1 MVIYE
6 GNESC
11 KVYIISFLAAIPIRE
26 LVADMKRGSCLQIEF
41 HCTQLHPPPPTAANP
56 DHRPGRDHAPVPTP
70 VPVPD
75 NAISAPPVG
84 KSAIQILNL
93 TMETRRRLPLVT
105 LCVTVPH
112 TLSLSDQAKLAKH
125 LEQEGADIIQTQGGK
140 CSNPSNPGLS
150 VATAPMAI
158 TTGVAGVEEKETVAS
173 AFGED

>member
-1 MVIYE
+1 
-6 GNESC
+6 
-11 KVYIISFLAAIPIRE
+11 
-26 LVADMKRGSCLQIEF
+26 
-41 HCTQLHPPPPTAANP
+41 
-56 DHRPGRDHAPVPTP
+56 
-70 VPVPD
+70 
-75 NAISAPPVG
+75 
-84 KSAIQILNL
+84 ILNL

-158 TTGVAGVEEKETVAS
+158 TTGVAGVVNLLPNLHKVQAPSPKTNLCRIHAPWQEHEYNESFKLGRSLTFVNLGEEKKEMVAS